1 MKAQVVSIAFALI
14 LFQMATATAQ
24 TTPVATDVVHL
35 ISGQTHRGI
44 VIEQKPGE
52 SIRLWRTVEGD
63 TLTFGMDE
71 IERIARVLPST
82 EAASGGPIT
91 PANAPSSAFNNNPWS
106 TALQLSVGGG
116 DYPLGG
122 IGVVVQQNFHKQ
134 RAHLGLGL
142 SFVGDVNHSSTNSLA
157 LFAHGSREFST
168 SRKGRLGSLAF
179 LDLGYSFN
187 LGKPYFDGKAL
198 TDVRYGNGLHL
209 HTGLRFRVNV
219 LRNAGLWVDIGY
231 LRHSSTLRTVAEGD
245 KVRQKAWNMAVLRGS
260 IFF

>member
-1 MKAQVVSIAFALI
+1 MKAQVASIAFALI
-14 LFQMATATAQ
+14 LFQMTTATAQ
-24 TTPVATDVVHL
+24 TTPAATDVVHL
-35 ISGQTHRGI
+35 TSGQTHRGI

-71 IERIARVLPST
+71 IERIVKVLPGT
-82 EAASGGPIT
+82 EAASAGLTAHP
-91 PANAPSSAFNNNPWS
+91 NNAFNNNPWS

-116 DYPLGG
+116 DHALGG
-122 IGVVVQQNFHKQ
+122 VGAVVLRNFNRQ

-142 SFVGDVNHSSTNSLA
+142 SFVGDINYGSTSSLG
-157 LFAHGSREFST
+157 LVIHGSREFST
-168 SRKGRLGSLAF
+168 SRKGRFGSLAF
-179 LDLGYSFN
+179 LDLGYAFN
-187 LGKPYFDGKAL
+187 LGKPYYDGKAL
-198 TDVRYGNGLHL
+198 AEVRYGNGLHL

-219 LRNAGLWVDIGY
+219 LRNTGLWVDLGY
-231 LRHSSTLRTVAEGD
+231 LRHTSTLRTVAEGD